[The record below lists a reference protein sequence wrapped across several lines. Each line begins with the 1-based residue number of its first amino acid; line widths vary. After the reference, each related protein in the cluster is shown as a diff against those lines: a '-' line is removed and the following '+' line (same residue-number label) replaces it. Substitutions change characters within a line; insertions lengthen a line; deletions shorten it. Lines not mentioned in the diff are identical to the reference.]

1 MNSSGNAYHSEIW
14 TRNQSERENLD
25 FNERER
31 ERAATDEND
40 ARINSAVQNTKSGS
54 TDFTHSM
61 GLK

>member
-1 MNSSGNAYHSEIW
+1 MRIIV
-14 TRNQSERENLD
+14 RFEREIRAREKIWILT
-25 FNERER
+25 RER